1 MRAGFL
7 LSEVRIGLRRNLTMT
22 FAVIVT
28 TAISLSLLG
37 IGLLSNAQVNAMKD
51 YWYDK
56 IEVSVFLCG
65 PLSESPSCA
74 GGVITDAQRTT
85 IKADL
90 EALPVVQSVYYESQ
104 SEAFSRFQERFK
116 DSAIAQNV
124 SADQLPESFRVKL
137 DDPTQFAVVVSAFTG
152 RPGVDVVQDQRT
164 ILEKFFELLNVL
176 RNGAIAVGL
185 ASVLTA
191 ALLIS
196 NTLRI
201 AAFNRRRETGVMKLV
216 GASSFSI
223 QLPFLL
229 EGIISAIIGWGVATG
244 LLAGLKQVVDTQVAP
259 LLTFTNYFCFTHN
272 SSPLPQGLRLRLK
285 GYSQIMVKEVGRKL
299 IAQNKKARHDYSI
312 EDVYECGIVLTG
324 TEVKSLRAGRASL
337 IDGYAHVSNG
347 ELWLSGVHIPEYTE
361 GTWNNHTPRRERKL
375 LVHMQELRKLHAL
388 TKEGGLTL
396 IPLQL
401 YFKDGKAKIEIAL
414 ARGKKAYDK
423 RAALKERQDSR
434 DVEREMSRR
443 KTGKDF

>member
-56 IEVSVFLCG
+56 IEVSVYLCG
-65 PLSESPSCA
+65 SLSESPSCV
-74 GGVITDAQRTT
+74 GGIVSPEQRLT
-85 IKADL
+85 IKSDI
-90 EALPVVQSVYYESQ
+90 EALPVVQSVFYESQ
-104 SEAFSRFQERFK
+104 SEAYARFQERFK

-124 SADQLPESFRVKL
+124 TADQLPESFRVKL
-137 DDPTQFAVVVSAFTG
+137 KDPTQFSVIVSAFSG

-164 ILEKFFELLNVL
+164 ILEKFFKLLGVL
-176 RNGAIAVGL
+176 RNGALVVGL

-216 GASSFSI
+216 GASSWSI

-229 EGIISAIIGWGVATG
+229 EGVISAIIGWGLATG
-244 LLAGLKQVVDTQVAP
+244 LLAGLKTVIDSNVAP
-259 LLTFTNYFCFTHN
+259 LLTFTKFFGWGEVWVASGYLLAT
-272 SSPLPQGLRLRLK
+272 GLVVSILASVITLRRYLK
-285 GYSQIMVKEVGRKL
+285 V
-299 IAQNKKARHDYSI
+299 
-312 EDVYECGIVLTG
+312 
-324 TEVKSLRAGRASL
+324 
-337 IDGYAHVSNG
+337 
-347 ELWLSGVHIPEYTE
+347 
-361 GTWNNHTPRRERKL
+361 
-375 LVHMQELRKLHAL
+375 
-388 TKEGGLTL
+388 
-396 IPLQL
+396 
-401 YFKDGKAKIEIAL
+401 
-414 ARGKKAYDK
+414 
-423 RAALKERQDSR
+423 
-434 DVEREMSRR
+434 
-443 KTGKDF
+443 